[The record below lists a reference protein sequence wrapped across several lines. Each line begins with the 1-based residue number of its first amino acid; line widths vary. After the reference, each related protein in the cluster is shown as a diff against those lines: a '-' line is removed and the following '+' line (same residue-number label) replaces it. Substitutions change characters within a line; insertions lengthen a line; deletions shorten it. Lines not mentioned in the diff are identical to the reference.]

1 VTEVRFAFNRYPNFD
16 IGDQFAIHVRGDL
29 TSRRRYPYQ
38 GTYASEARLLILSL
52 QLARP
57 TYTCVYLCARVASLS
72 S

>member
-1 VTEVRFAFNRYPNFD
+1 MVY
-16 IGDQFAIHVRGDL
+16 IHIEKQSYDL
-29 TSRRRYPYQ
+29 TKDHVI
-38 GTYASEARLLILSL
+38 EARLLILSL